1 MAAPFTP
8 LGTTWLLRIFVFLVD
23 LWLRIFYRFDIQ
35 GLENIPEEG
44 PCVIVGNHPGKL
56 IIDVAAV
63 LPFMRRRMFV
73 GVIPSGPGG
82 MRLKRPGW
90 SPRLMRGI
98 IRLIPTLHVHRGGS
112 NPLDAS
118 VTLLQVLGGGQALLL
133 APEGEVSWDG
143 RLKPARPGAA
153 WLALRAHAPVV
164 PVGISGT
171 YDVWPR
177 WAKRMH
183 LTGRIRVRIGRPF
196 FLSEGKVNR
205 IDRKTLDR
213 AGERIMAEI
222 GKLVAS

>member
-1 MAAPFTP
+1 MA
-8 LGTTWLLRIFVFLVD
+8 
-23 LWLRIFYRFDIQ
+23 
-35 GLENIPEEG
+35 
-44 PCVIVGNHPGKL
+44 
-56 IIDVAAV
+56 DVAVV
-63 LPFMRRRMFV
+63 LPLMRRRLFV

-82 MRLKRPGW
+82 MRLKQPGW

-98 IRLIPTLHVHRGGS
+98 IRLLPTVRVHRGGS
-112 NPLDAS
+112 NPWGS
-118 VTLLQVLGGGQALLL
+118 SIMLLQMLEEGKALFLS
-133 APEGEVSWDG
+133 PEGEVSWDG

-153 WLALRAHAPVV
+153 WLALRAHVPVI

-196 FLSEGKVNR
+196 FLSEEKV
-205 IDRKTLDR
+205 DRMERKMLDR

-222 GKLVAS
+222 GKLVEPEGEG